1 MRRQILRRIVP
12 LVAVLVTLVGG
23 CRKTPAAFDL
33 KQEPTAIR
41 IEADRQVDAREV
53 ALADPASIAMR
64 QILEA
69 AEVAEVV
76 VEPAEATYTIV
87 LTLTPTGGDA
97 ATIGS
102 EFLDGTALTAAATVH
117 VDDADG
123 RVWPE
128 AEPQGRRGRA
138 RITVP
143 GGFAQ
148 RVARD
153 VRGRPPYRVPPA
165 RERGFPLVRPR
176 CRLAQRRC
184 RHRQPAVARRLSGPH
199 PLRHRPTSSAAASGQ
214 IGCANSKPASSS
226 RPGNTRRLFRT
237 SSLSVPSTRVP
248 TSIIHGIA
256 GRPIGWP

>member
-1 MRRQILRRIVP
+1 
-12 LVAVLVTLVGG
+12 VLVTLVGG

-128 AEPQGRRGRA
+128 AEPQGRRVRVELPSGSRGTYEDVRRTA
-138 RITVP
+138 YRLLGSEASRLFVP
-143 GGFAQ
+143 GAGSPSGA
-148 RVARD
+148 AD
-153 VRGRPPYRVPPA
+153 IGNRPW
-165 RERGFPLVRPR
+165 LDD
-176 CRLAQRRC
+176 
-184 RHRQPAVARRLSGPH
+184 
-199 PLRHRPTSSAAASGQ
+199 
-214 IGCANSKPASSS
+214 
-226 RPGNTRRLFRT
+226 
-237 SSLSVPSTRVP
+237 
-248 TSIIHGIA
+248 
-256 GRPIGWP
+256 